1 MKILVLLIILGV
13 IFGGRM
19 RRGLPVLFLAGPVT
33 LGRVLAR
40 VLILLAVIAIVATMI
55 WSIAFSFSLLSWIF
69 F

>member
-33 LGRVLAR
+33 LTRVLLR
-40 VLILLAVIAIVATMI
+40 VLILIGIIAVTAAVI
-55 WSIAFSFSLLSWIF
+55 WSIAFSFSLLGWIF